1 LLFPILA
8 VAPAVGHAPP
18 EVAALTGVA
27 EPKIKKLAITAADIF
42 LFMNC
47 SFN

>member
-1 LLFPILA
+1 LA

-27 EPKIKKLAITAADIF
+27 KPKIKKLAITAADIF